1 MVKSGVTRYRLSKLT
16 GIDQATLSRFF
27 HGTGGLA
34 MDKLDRIGEVLE
46 LDVVC
51 RKPRK
56 KSR

>member
-1 MVKSGVTRYRLSKLT
+1 MTRYRISQLT

-34 MDKLDRIGEVLE
+34 MDKLDRLGEVLG

-56 KSR
+56 PR